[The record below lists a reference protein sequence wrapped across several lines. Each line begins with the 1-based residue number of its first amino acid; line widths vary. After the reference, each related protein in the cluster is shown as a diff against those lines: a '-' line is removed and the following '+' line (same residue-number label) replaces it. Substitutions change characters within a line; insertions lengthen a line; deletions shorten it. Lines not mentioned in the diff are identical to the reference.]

1 MKKIEFKRLTALLL
15 AVLLLVSLCPTQ
27 IFSVFAEELDAS
39 STISVSMILTDKVT
53 NSPVA
58 GVSVQLGSETVTSDE
73 SGTAVFTVVPP
84 AAEEQDMTYTVIA
97 TKEGYQ
103 PVNTSVKIP
112 AGQTTGI
119 ETSISMVPVA
129 DLTVEVY
136 YGGELLNDSVTV
148 TLSSDDTQSTA
159 TTTNGVA
166 VFPALSLIGNY
177 QVSVQKPD
185 SDSGMY
191 YVAGTVNVTA
201 SGGSFDKVRLDVQKK
216 NATDAIVSFSIEDAD
231 VSGSGVYLLK
241 SETAVAGLCY
251 DLDAM
256 ITAHAGFWKN
266 LSDTFE
272 IALTNNNS
280 GAAFLSNKE
289 GTPDPSGRYLTVT
302 AVTESGAPI
311 RVKVS
316 EKASGAVIAE
326 QEFAISVNKATPTV
340 TYTVAG
346 CPVEDNSTINFGKLG
361 TSLIFAAEGDFKTEA
376 PFSLNV
382 PANDALKVD
391 LEKNSVTNLK
401 ATLRADGEVMAIPVT
416 FSRAADA
423 WYQAASLSVKLQS
436 CRDER
441 PETGFG
447 AVSYEDI
454 TVCMSDPKD
463 FSVVPEIDSAGAPE
477 DVQDSA
483 AEITYELKDQT
494 IYKMEDNTK
503 VTNASVKLVTI
514 GADGIAKINPE
525 YYGTATLVATI
536 KDTDC
541 FLETEVSCTLT
552 VQKDIVDNNE
562 KPFTLTYTD
571 DQGAEQTLSYT
582 YSDGAF
588 VAEGGWIAYQI
599 TLKPNT
605 GYDVQISGESVPADG
620 TKLAQGNVST
630 YLTFESGTYSS
641 ETVALNTRSDWTKP
655 EVSYTFVS
663 DAFKAFKD
671 TVSMGIAVF
680 SGDVTVQ
687 VDASDNE
694 DGSGIQKVCVYV
706 CDEER
711 DVTEKRFTVISVS
724 EMLNKT
730 ISVTAKA
737 EDKAGNSAEAA
748 SPAELPNG
756 SKPSPEK
763 TFNIIGDVKPPQIN
777 VTYSCTPYSSVVP
790 VYNNAGL
797 AEVSVVITEEN
808 YDLTEKATFEL
819 EGPTKKSGQIE
830 NSGSTMLFA
839 MDDLADGEYT
849 LTITYS
855 DVAGYPADFSFNRGE
870 SDNGVYTYSFR
881 KDTTAPIVELTHGE
895 ANGKTDD
902 KIDAY
907 NTVPEIG
914 IEITEQFYTVGERA
928 ITITRDGADYSADIG
943 KEFKST
949 FKPTKNENG
958 LYTITVS
965 YTDAAGYF
973 ASASYTF
980 LYNNSDP
987 TILVELSEPIVD
999 TSDADTFKGTPLLTI
1014 TISDEYFDYAASHVS
1029 GSLTKNGE
1037 ITNEFENKNSFSVEN
1052 LEEGK
1057 YFLTISYSSAA
1068 NKPASAA
1075 NDTLGEVE
1083 KNTGT
1088 LTYTFYVDNKAPEI
1102 TYSIDDE
1109 AGVSFLEVLTFGII
1123 ATSDNDF
1130 NVNVKANDGDFG
1142 SGIKSVDVEGQSLY
1156 THDKEKNEA
1165 YLKSVDVS
1173 FTVTDKSA
1181 LKATPKETV
1190 TIDAGT
1196 PVTAIVNATDFAT
1209 NSSQK
1214 DRPKDYSKEEYNG
1227 KDFYVLSDQVAPM
1240 INVSLGTLYTYVDDS
1255 SLAIYS
1261 DVDAPENNS
1270 IDISVNEANYGRNG
1284 DYMSVLLNGEEKNSN
1299 MSDRVSIDIDKLPD
1313 GAYTLIITYAD
1324 IAGNKAE
1331 YPVNLEYGTVDSE
1344 NGSYTYYFIKDTKAP
1359 EITVTYNKQPIG
1371 SFPAEEEHDIPVFSN
1386 ITNYNGYD
1394 YYGLPK
1400 IEVTL
1405 VEENYD
1411 LTDPVTVSY
1420 CDDANTNQS
1429 FELNKAGAIEPIA
1442 IDVSKIPDGAYNLAF
1457 AYTDIAGHTPNI
1469 EYSKYRFGNYD
1480 PESGS
1485 YSYEFIKDTTAPVC
1499 NGITLN
1505 GRQDTIGN
1513 MEFYQGKTS
1522 GTASVTEQ
1530 FFNPAHYSLEA
1541 NGKKA
1546 DVSWTSYPQN
1556 PAIGGFEIKDDGH
1569 YTLVLTGSDDAKHA
1583 MATYTYPA
1591 TVVLDSTP
1599 PVISMTTPPAV
1610 NEVNQNRYYNDGITC
1625 TIEIIERNFY
1635 NSGAVQITC
1644 TRNGESYP
1652 ISGISWSGG
1661 GDIHNGTFGLTEE
1674 GEYRI
1679 SISYSDPSKNAS
1691 TYTCEYTIIIDK
1703 TAPTVSIID
1712 AANKKLEDKSAY
1724 SSKAV
1729 SFTISLEDQ
1738 NLRQEDILIELKGWI
1753 AKDDENGNLVLTEED
1768 FSSYISDISVKE
1780 DGKSYQVEVRN
1791 LKDDAVYTLKVSGE
1805 DLSGN
1810 AFNESRV
1817 FSVNRD
1823 GSTYYIEGETAELVK
1838 QYYTNVAHT
1847 VEIHEVCAEELKTTD
1862 ISISHNLDVEKYEL
1876 EEETESNKHFDVT
1889 NAEDCKWNEYVYQV
1903 LNTNFVEQGSYSVAT
1918 SSVAKTTGVKKSSSE
1933 VVAVNFLMDT
1943 TVPTVNVAGIKDGG
1957 RYQTNAQEITITC
1970 QDDQM
1975 LQHVEVWLDDTL
1987 LDEYDFEE
1995 EMLSSKDI
2003 TVKIPGANEYREQ
2016 KLRVVVQDKA
2026 GNAPTEILVG
2036 VYVSTSIWNLYR
2048 NYILIGGGI
2057 LVAAIAAVIVL
2068 LKKRKNTK

>member
-1 MKKIEFKRLTALLL
+1 MKKLEFKRLTALLL

-39 STISVSMILTDKVT
+39 STISVSLILTDKVT

-58 GVSVQLGSETVTSDE
+58 GVSVQLGSETVISDE

-97 TKEGYQ
+97 MKEGYQ

-148 TLSSDDTQSTA
+148 SLSSAETQSTA
-159 TTTNGVA
+159 ATTNGVA

-185 SDSGMY
+185 SASGMY
-191 YVAGTVNVTA
+191 YVAGAVVVTA
-201 SGGSFDKVRLDVQKK
+201 FGSSFDKVRLDVQKE
-216 NATDAIVSFSIEDAD
+216 NASDAIVSFSIADAD
-231 VSGSGVYLLK
+231 VSGSGVSVLNNG
-241 SETAVAGLCY
+241 TDVAGLCY
-251 DLDAM
+251 NLDAM
-256 ITAHAGFWKN
+256 ITTHAGFWKN

-272 IALTNNNS
+272 IALTSNNS
-280 GAAFLSNKE
+280 GAAFLSNEE
-289 GTPDPSGRYLTVT
+289 GASDPSGRYLTVT

-514 GADGIAKINPE
+514 GADGIAKINPK
-525 YYGTATLVATI
+525 YYGTATLEATI

-541 FLETEVSCTLT
+541 FLKTTVSCTLT

-571 DQGAEQTLSYT
+571 DQGEEQTLAYT

-605 GYDVQISGESVPADG
+605 GYDVQISGEAVPADG
-620 TKLAQGNVST
+620 AKLAQGNVDT
-630 YLTFESGTYSS
+630 DLTFESGTYSS

-663 DAFKAFKD
+663 DTFKAFID

-694 DGSGIQKVCVYV
+694 DGSGIQMVCVYV
-706 CDEER
+706 GDEER
-711 DVTEKRFTVISVS
+711 DVTESRSTEITVE

-748 SPAELPNG
+748 SPAELPDG

-763 TFNIIGDVKPPQIN
+763 TFNIIGDDTAPQIN
-777 VTYSCTPYSSVVP
+777 VTYSKDPYSSVVP
-790 VYNNAGL
+790 VYNDSGL
-797 AEVSVVITEEN
+797 AEVSVEITEEN
-808 YDLTEKATFEL
+808 YDLEKASYSLEGPTKKCGEIESSGSTTLFAMDDLDDGEYTLTIRYSDIAGYPAVFSFDRGESDNGVYTYSFLKDTTAPVVQVNLGNPISYTNNPAIYSDVNGSDNADITISVDEANYELAEKKATFEL
-819 EGPTKKSGQIE
+819 EGPTKKSGEIE
-830 NSGSTMLFA
+830 SSGSTTLFA
-839 MDDLADGEYT
+839 MDDLDDGEYT

-855 DVAGYPADFSFNRGE
+855 DVAG
-870 SDNGVYTYSFR
+870 
-881 KDTTAPIVELTHGE
+881 
-895 ANGKTDD
+895 
-902 KIDAY
+902 
-907 NTVPEIG
+907 
-914 IEITEQFYTVGERA
+914 
-928 ITITRDGADYSADIG
+928 
-943 KEFKST
+943 
-949 FKPTKNENG
+949 
-958 LYTITVS
+958 
-965 YTDAAGYF
+965 
-973 ASASYTF
+973 
-980 LYNNSDP
+980 
-987 TILVELSEPIVD
+987 
-999 TSDADTFKGTPLLTI
+999 
-1014 TISDEYFDYAASHVS
+1014 
-1029 GSLTKNGE
+1029 
-1037 ITNEFENKNSFSVEN
+1037 
-1052 LEEGK
+1052 
-1057 YFLTISYSSAA
+1057 
-1068 NKPASAA
+1068 
-1075 NDTLGEVE
+1075 
-1083 KNTGT
+1083 
-1088 LTYTFYVDNKAPEI
+1088 
-1102 TYSIDDE
+1102 
-1109 AGVSFLEVLTFGII
+1109 
-1123 ATSDNDF
+1123 
-1130 NVNVKANDGDFG
+1130 
-1142 SGIKSVDVEGQSLY
+1142 
-1156 THDKEKNEA
+1156 
-1165 YLKSVDVS
+1165 
-1173 FTVTDKSA
+1173 
-1181 LKATPKETV
+1181 
-1190 TIDAGT
+1190 
-1196 PVTAIVNATDFAT
+1196 
-1209 NSSQK
+1209 
-1214 DRPKDYSKEEYNG
+1214 
-1227 KDFYVLSDQVAPM
+1227 
-1240 INVSLGTLYTYVDDS
+1240 
-1255 SLAIYS
+1255 
-1261 DVDAPENNS
+1261 
-1270 IDISVNEANYGRNG
+1270 
-1284 DYMSVLLNGEEKNSN
+1284 
-1299 MSDRVSIDIDKLPD
+1299 
-1313 GAYTLIITYAD
+1313 
-1324 IAGNKAE
+1324 NKAE
-1331 YPVNLEYGTVDSE
+1331 YTEKIAEDISNPKYGTVDSE
-1344 NGSYTYYFIKDTKAP
+1344 NGIYTYYFIKDTTAP
-1359 EITVTYNKQPIG
+1359 VITVTYDKQPIG
-1371 SFPAEEEHDIPVFSN
+1371 SFPAEPKHEIPVFSN
-1386 ITNYNGYD
+1386 LTNYNGND
-1394 YYGLPK
+1394 FYGLPK
-1400 IEVTL
+1400 IEVSL

-1429 FELNKAGAIEPIA
+1429 IKLNEDGTIGPIT
-1442 IDVSKIPDGAYNLAF
+1442 IDVSEIPDGAYNLAF
-1457 AYTDIAGHTPNI
+1457 AYTDIAGHKATIKDSYGYNDF
-1469 EYSKYRFGNYD
+1469 EKGT
-1480 PESGS
+1480 
-1485 YSYEFIKDTTAPVC
+1485 YSYEFIRDTTVPVC
-1499 NGITLN
+1499 NGITLD

-1513 MEFYQGKTS
+1513 MEFYKGSTT

-1530 FFNPAHYSLEA
+1530 FFNPELFSLTA
-1541 NGKKA
+1541 NGIPSTVA
-1546 DVSWTSYPQN
+1546 WTSYPMN
-1556 PAIGGFEIKDDGH
+1556 PASGGFGINGDGH

-1610 NEVNQNRYYNDGITC
+1610 NEVNQNRYFNDSITC
-1625 TIEIIERNFY
+1625 TVEIIERNFY

-2016 KLRVVVQDKA
+2016 KLRVIVQDKA

>member
-119 ETSISMVPVA
+119 ETLISMVPVA

-148 TLSSDDTQSTA
+148 SLSSAETQSTA
-159 TTTNGVA
+159 ATTNGVA

-185 SDSGMY
+185 SASGMY
-191 YVAGTVNVTA
+191 YVAGAVVVTA
-201 SGGSFDKVRLDVQKK
+201 FGSSFDKVRLDVQKE
-216 NATDAIVSFSIEDAD
+216 NASDAIVSFSIADAD
-231 VSGSGVYLLK
+231 VSGSGVSVLNNG
-241 SETAVAGLCY
+241 TDVAGLCY
-251 DLDAM
+251 NLDAM
-256 ITAHAGFWKN
+256 ITTHAGFWKN

-272 IALTNNNS
+272 IALTSNNS
-280 GAAFLSNKE
+280 GAAFLSNEE
-289 GTPDPSGRYLTVT
+289 GASDPSGRYLTVT

-361 TSLIFAAEGDFKTEA
+361 TSLIFSAEGDFKTEA

-514 GADGIAKINPE
+514 GADGIAKINPK
-525 YYGTATLVATI
+525 YYGTATLEATI
-536 KDTDC
+536 KATDC
-541 FLETEVSCTLT
+541 FLEKTVSCTLT

-571 DQGAEQTLSYT
+571 DQGEEQTLAYT

-605 GYDVQISGESVPADG
+605 GYDVQISGEAVPADG
-620 TKLAQGNVST
+620 TKLAQGNVDT
-630 YLTFESGTYSS
+630 DLTFESGTYSS
-641 ETVALNTRSDWTKP
+641 ETVALNTRSDWTEP

-663 DAFKAFKD
+663 DTFKAFID

-694 DGSGIQKVCVYV
+694 DGSGIQMVCVYV
-706 CDEER
+706 GDEER
-711 DVTEKRFTVISVS
+711 DVTESRSTEITVE

-748 SPAELPNG
+748 SPAELPDG

-763 TFNIIGDVKPPQIN
+763 TFNIIGDDTPPQIK
-777 VTYSCTPYSSVVP
+777 VTYSSAPYSSAVP
-790 VYNNAGL
+790 VYNDAGL
-797 AEVSVVITEEN
+797 AEVSVEITEEN
-808 YDLTEKATFEL
+808 YDLEKASYSL
-819 EGPTKKSGQIE
+819 EGPTKKSGEIE
-830 NSGSTMLFA
+830 SSGSTTLFA

-855 DVAGYPADFSFNRGE
+855 DVAGYPADFSFDRGE
-870 SDNGVYTYSFR
+870 SNNGVYTYSFR

-902 KIDAY
+902 EKDAY
-907 NTVPEIG
+907 NTAPEIG
-914 IEITEQFYTVGERA
+914 IVITEQFYTVDERA
-928 ITITRDGADYSADIG
+928 IKITRNGEDYSAKIG
-943 KEFKST
+943 EDSNSSFT
-949 FKPTKNENG
+949 PTENG
-958 LYTITVS
+958 LYAIEVS
-965 YTDAAGYF
+965 YTDAAGYS

-980 LYNNSDP
+980 LYNNSAP
-987 TILVELSEPIVD
+987 TILVELSEKSVD
-999 TSDADTFKGTPLLTI
+999 TSDADSFKGTPDLTI
-1014 TISDEYFDYAASHVS
+1014 TISDDYFDYAASHVS

-1037 ITNEFENKNSFSVEN
+1037 STNKFENTNSFLVED
-1052 LEEGK
+1052 LKDGK
-1057 YFLTISYSSAA
+1057 YSLTISYSSAA
-1068 NKPASAA
+1068 NKPAIAA
-1075 NDTLGEVE
+1075 DGTLGEVKE
-1083 KNTGT
+1083 GT
-1088 LTYTFYVDNKAPEI
+1088 LTYTFYVDNEAPEI
-1102 TYSIDDE
+1102 TYSIDAE
-1109 AGVSFLEVLTFGII
+1109 AGVSFLDVLTFGII
-1123 ATSDNDF
+1123 ATSDKDF
-1130 NVNVKANDGDFG
+1130 NVNVKADDGDFG
-1142 SGIKSVDVEGQSLY
+1142 SGIKSVDVNGKSLY
-1156 THDKEKNEA
+1156 AHTEKNEA
-1165 YLKSVDVS
+1165 YLKSVGVS
-1173 FTVTDKSA
+1173 FTVTDKS
-1181 LKATPKETV
+1181 KETV
-1190 TIDAGT
+1190 HIVAGT
-1196 PVTAIVNATDFAT
+1196 PVNTIVNATDFAT
-1209 NSSQK
+1209 NSNQI
-1214 DRPKDYSKEEYNG
+1214 DRPEDYSNG
-1227 KDFYVLSDQVAPM
+1227 KDFYVLSDQVAPK
-1240 INVSLGTLYTYVDDS
+1240 INVSLGTPFTYIDDS
-1255 SLAIYS
+1255 GLAIYS
-1261 DVDAPENNS
+1261 DVKADVDAPDENS
-1270 IDISVNEANYGRNG
+1270 IDISVDEANYGRNG
-1284 DYMSVLLNGEEKNSN
+1284 DYMSVLLNGEEQNSDK
-1299 MSDRVSIDIDKLPD
+1299 SKSVSINIDELPD

-1324 IAGNKAE
+1324 IAGNKAA
-1331 YPVNLEYGTVDSE
+1331 YTVNPEYGTVDSK
-1344 NGSYTYYFIKDTKAP
+1344 NGIYTYYFIKDTTAP
-1359 EITVTYNKQPIG
+1359 KINVEYDKQPIG
-1371 SFPAEEEHDIPVFSN
+1371 SFPAGSIPVFSD
-1386 ITNYNGYD
+1386 ITNYNGND
-1394 YYGLPK
+1394 CYGLPR
-1400 IEVTL
+1400 IEVSL

-1429 FELNKAGAIEPIA
+1429 IKLNEDGTIGPIT
-1442 IDVSKIPDGAYNLAF
+1442 IDVSEIPDGAYNLAF
-1457 AYTDIAGHTPNI
+1457 AYTDIAGHKATITDSYGYNDS
-1469 EYSKYRFGNYD
+1469 ETGT
-1480 PESGS
+1480 
-1485 YSYEFIKDTTAPVC
+1485 YSYEFIRDTTVPVC

-1530 FFNPAHYSLEA
+1530 FFNPTHFNLTA
-1541 NGKKA
+1541 NGNPA
-1546 DVSWTSYPQN
+1546 AVRWTLYPQN
-1556 PAIGGFEIKDDGH
+1556 SAIGGFEIKDDGH

-1610 NEVNQNRYYNDGITC
+1610 NEVNQNRYFNDSITC
-1625 TIEIIERNFY
+1625 SVEIIERNFY

-1738 NLRQEDILIELKGWI
+1738 NLRQEDILVELKGWI